1 MTVSNTS
8 EGTAAGYYIYA
19 IADAAELPAE
29 ALDAAGL
36 EGARVE
42 VLSSGASSACVSEV
56 RKRRLR
62 PDRRSLSAHMGVI
75 RRLMERTTVL
85 PVSFG
90 VVAKSRADVRE
101 LLDRNSDSFALQL
114 ARVRGKVEMGL
125 RVLWDV
131 PNVFEYFVNTRA
143 DLRAARDTVGDIR
156 AANRDDM
163 IELGRF
169 FERVLGEER
178 ERYVEQIG
186 EVLAAYDIPHA
197 RGKVRNER
205 DVMNLACLVA
215 RDGLEDFDRAV
226 GEAASGFDNNF
237 TFDVSGPWAPASFV
251 DVTLET

>member
-1 MTVSNTS
+1 MTVSKTS

-19 IADAAELPAE
+19 IADAAELPEAE
-29 ALDAAGL
+29 LDASGL
-36 EGARVE
+36 EGAQVE
-42 VLSSGASSACVSEV
+42 LLSSGTVSACVSEL
-56 RKRRLR
+56 RKRRVR
-62 PDRRSLSAHMGVI
+62 PDRRSLSAHMGVT
-75 RRLMERTTVL
+75 RRLMERATVL

-90 VVAKSRADVRE
+90 VVAKTRADVRE
-101 LLDRNSDSFALQL
+101 LLARNSESFVEQL

-143 DLRAARDTVGDIR
+143 DLRAARDTIGDIR

-169 FERVLGEER
+169 FEQVLGEER
-178 ERYVEQIG
+178 ERYVEQVVA
-186 EVLAAYDIPHA
+186 VLAAHEIPHA

-215 RDGLEDFDRAV
+215 RDELEGFDRAV